1 VFADLPLFSSP
12 FASCVWVINVT
23 RPLPPPAAV
32 PCFSCRDGLDPS
44 AAVNQNKQ
52 KNLKTLK
59 KHKGLQFEICWCAA

>member
-1 VFADLPLFSSP
+1 MFADLPPFSSP

-44 AAVNQNKQ
+44 AAVNQN
-52 KNLKTLK
+52 NVS
-59 KHKGLQFEICWCAA
+59 FP